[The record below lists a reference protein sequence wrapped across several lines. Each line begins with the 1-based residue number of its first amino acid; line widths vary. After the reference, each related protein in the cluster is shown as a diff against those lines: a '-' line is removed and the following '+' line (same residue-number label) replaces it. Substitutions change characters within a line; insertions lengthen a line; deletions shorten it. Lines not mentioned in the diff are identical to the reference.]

1 MKIYKAGMKY
11 FSTYREAEI
20 YRKKYFNSTR
30 YIETIEV
37 ESGTIKETDE
47 IVARIHWY
55 KSDKHSIKL
64 HVRSCWC
71 IGALSDYLNT
81 DSYLNMMHIS
91 RIQPDI
97 VFVDVSVAF
106 RSMGAARYWSGSKKT
121 LDLIESEIAKVRVG
135 TEAQIK
141 I

>member
-1 MKIYKAGMKY
+1 MKIYKAGTKY
-11 FSTYREAEI
+11 FSTYQGAEI
-20 YRKKYFNSTR
+20 YRKKYFSSTH
-30 YIETIEV
+30 IETIEV
-37 ESGTIKETDE
+37 VESGAIKETDE

-106 RSMGAARYWSGSKKT
+106 RSIRAARYWSESKKT
-121 LDLIESEIAKVRVG
+121 LDLIESEIAKVQVG